1 MIQLEDKLYTSTE
14 VADILGVSLRS
25 VYRYLEEDKIT
36 AEVKTATGRH
46 RFSKKNILDFL
57 YPNGS
62 DTVSQIKQE
71 PRQDVQVKPV
81 IKKKV
86 VVKEA
91 SVEEEI
97 EEEASVAPEEP
108 SDKVLKEENVAT
120 TEEPIDWLAK
130 FREAAKKYREE
141 SEQVTQTEKVVIE
154 ETVVVEET
162 PMTMADV
169 VKISEEPA
177 FAQNV
182 EVDKTKKINRQYYR
196 SSLGGLKDIAQNI
209 DRGSRNSF
217 LDYAFTMNAGL
228 SLYKPIKPFS
238 MLHAYVRPQDVAFF
252 EKLLGLTPTDEMNSQ
267 LCLVLSDEDKIYKS
281 KEELHGLF
289 VVSKEKLL
297 DDVREMGDSI
307 LAGEASS
314 ILK

>member
-25 VYRYLEEDKIT
+25 VYRYLEEEKLD

-62 DTVSQIKQE
+62 TQKSQPEPEMERPAPKVRQE
-71 PRQDVQVKPV
+71 KAPAPAPV
-81 IKKKV
+81 IKKRVEEPV
-86 VVKEA
+86 VTE
-91 SVEEEI
+91 VEEE
-97 EEEASVAPEEP
+97 EEQPAQ
-108 SDKVLKEENVAT
+108 
-120 TEEPIDWLAK
+120 EEPIDWLAK
-130 FREAAKKYREE
+130 FREAARKYKEE
-141 SEQVTQTEKVVIE
+141 AESAQPAHPAESS
-154 ETVVVEET
+154 
-162 PMTMADV
+162 MSMADTV
-169 VKISEEPA
+169 RSSRITESP

-182 EVDKTKKINRQYYR
+182 AAPKAPEAPKKHYYR
-196 SSLGGLKDIAQNI
+196 SNLGGLKDIAQNI

-217 LDYAFTMNAGL
+217 LDYAFTLNAGL

-238 MLHAYVRPQDVAFF
+238 MLHAYVKPGDLSFF
-252 EKLLGLTPTDEMNSQ
+252 EKLLGLTPTDEANAQ
-267 LCLVLSDEDKIYKS
+267 LCLVLSEENEVYKQ

-289 VVSKEKLL
+289 VVSRERLIA
-297 DDVREMGDSI
+297 DVQTMGDSA
-307 LAGEASS
+307 LAAEAAG